1 MQTEAR
7 ELSPIRLGS
16 IAAFY
21 PEADAERSQA
31 AAASITR

>member
-16 IAAFY
+16 IAASGQKQLY
-21 PEADAERSQA
+21 
-31 AAASITR
+31 TRCKY